1 MAKPAGRNVT
11 QYLYLTTTGRRSGRP
26 REIEIWFTQRGGC
39 YYLVAEHR
47 ERAQWVRNLTVMP
60 RVGVRVGRRSFAARA
75 RVVDAKIEPE
85 LARDVRKLSEKK
97 YGWGNG
103 LVVELDPTR

>member
-1 MAKPAGRNVT
+1 
-11 QYLYLTTTGRRSGRP
+11 
-26 REIEIWFTQRGGC
+26 
-39 YYLVAEHR
+39 
-47 ERAQWVRNLTVMP
+47 
-60 RVGVRVGRRSFAARA
+60 
-75 RVVDAKIEPE
+75 VVDAKIEPE